1 MKNEPQTYANHR
13 RLDPPFHFV
22 LFGLFTVNLVVALV
36 ALVRHPGG
44 ATAWAFVMSAALV
57 LFLLKLR
64 AYALQNQD
72 RIIRMEET
80 LRLERLLPADLKAR
94 IPELRIGQFVGL
106 RFASDG
112 EVADRARE
120 AFAENLDR
128 EAIKKRI
135 QTWRPDTNRV

>member
-22 LFGLFTVNLVVALV
+22 LFGLFAVNFVVTLV

-44 ATAWAFVMSAALV
+44 GTAWAFLMSAALV

-80 LRLERLLPADLKAR
+80 HRLERLLPADLKAR
-94 IPELRIGQFVGL
+94 IPELRIAQLVGL

-112 EVADRARE
+112 EVADRVRE